1 MAKNRLL
8 AAKHD
13 KAKVQRAAAFN
24 DVMLKE
30 ASYSVPM
37 TDRAALICA
46 IARREDVVSIGG
58 RAIRKIKQGVNG
70 LNAAKRQPDARMPS
84 IIAMHF

>member
-24 DVMLKE
+24 DLMLKE
-30 ASYSVPM
+30 ACYSAPM
-37 TDRAALICA
+37 TDRTALICT
-46 IARREDVVSIGG
+46 IARREDVMSVGG
-58 RAIRKIKQGVNG
+58 RTIRKIKQGVNG
-70 LNAAKRQPDARMPS
+70 RNVAKRQPDARMPS